1 MAPAVQPLARKRR
14 GAKGAV
20 KPLKALCVQALSS
33 HIESVDTLGLAP
45 DWARACRSR
54 RRAPWGGGCSAGPD
68 D

>member
-54 RRAPWGGGCSAGPD
+54 PWGGGCSAGPD